1 MEFISARY
9 IGMIYHYRDMLD
21 DNPILKH
28 EIVNMLME
36 SIGINWNCH
45 WIHHGIQWNSYPLVH
60 ESTLLATHK
69 NIGKPRWD
77 IRSENDQKTCG
88 FVPYLC

>member
-88 FVPYLC
+88 FVSLL